1 MGQAKLFLKMRMMLI
16 QSLLLNVSHDNCIE
30 LMAPSTLMKVGEKF
44 LQLAATN
51 CTDGGHFNTRPNI
64 KLSRTS
70 LSWRLYWNLVGQ
82 HRRGMKKKLIES
94 SQDSPKGFV
103 FNFEEFRKLVT
114 TRYEPARGI
123 DFLTW
128 ITSRF
133 PAVTLLLGALRSE
146 QLERFR
152 LGGMEAITWLHNNV
166 DDHYIRNLYLRYKCK
181 QILKFMVISVFFSP
195 FLSFRLTK
203 FS

>member
-1 MGQAKLFLKMRMMLI
+1 M
-16 QSLLLNVSHDNCIE
+16 
-30 LMAPSTLMKVGEKF
+30 
-44 LQLAATN
+44 
-51 CTDGGHFNTRPNI
+51 
-64 KLSRTS
+64 
-70 LSWRLYWNLVGQ
+70 GQ

-166 DDHYIRNLYLRYKCK
+166 DDHYIRNLYLRHKCK
-181 QILKFMVISVFFSP
+181 QISKFMVISVFFSP

>member
-1 MGQAKLFLKMRMMLI
+1 M
-16 QSLLLNVSHDNCIE
+16 
-30 LMAPSTLMKVGEKF
+30 
-44 LQLAATN
+44 
-51 CTDGGHFNTRPNI
+51 
-64 KLSRTS
+64 RTS

-94 SQDSPKGFV
+94 SRDSPKGFV
-103 FNFEEFRKLVT
+103 FNFDEFRKLVT
-114 TRYEPARGI
+114 TRYESARGI

-152 LGGMEAITWLHNNV
+152 LGGMDAITWLYNNI
-166 DDHYIRNLYLRYKCK
+166 DDHYYSTCIRNFYLRHKCK
-181 QILKFMVISVFFSP
+181 QISKFMVISVFFSP

>member
-1 MGQAKLFLKMRMMLI
+1 M
-16 QSLLLNVSHDNCIE
+16 
-30 LMAPSTLMKVGEKF
+30 
-44 LQLAATN
+44 
-51 CTDGGHFNTRPNI
+51 
-64 KLSRTS
+64 
-70 LSWRLYWNLVGQ
+70 GQ

-114 TRYEPARGI
+114 TRYDPARGI

-152 LGGMEAITWLHNNV
+152 LGGLEAITWLHNNL
-166 DDHYIRNLYLRYKCK
+166 DDHYYSTNIRNVYLRH
-181 QILKFMVISVFFSP
+181 
-195 FLSFRLTK
+195 
-203 FS
+203 